1 MTRSARGYDRPAVGQ
16 FTVEQSSTGQAMDE
30 QHAAGWP
37 GFARALRAEVLKGA
51 HAAPRKVTL
60 IAPLPFCALGM
71 MASGALGGEGAGGT
85 GFATY
90 GRNYWYVLML
100 PVSVVL
106 MSSSVANLDAR
117 QGLRP
122 VLGLPMPPARTWWA
136 YVLELV
142 LVANLVVC
150 AASVVTS
157 NVAQVDDVLAAMERM
172 RVSLRDSLEA
182 RWAAEEDRAG
192 TWSRSC
198 TSSRCRSPSSSAT
211 PSSSRVTSRRAA
223 SPGMRRRTRGRS
235 STPRTTWTRASSA
248 SSGPDA
254 SLTASESLGVAFVLL
269 ARRGGRP
276 TRERRAR
283 SRFLAPGLS
292 AAARTSPI
300 EYHYYL

>member
-136 YVLELV
+136 YVLELA

-150 AASVVTS
+150 AASGVTS
-157 NVAQVDDVLAAMERM
+157 NVAQVDDVLTAMERM

-182 RWAAEEDRAG
+182 RWAAEDD
-192 TWSRSC
+192 
-198 TSSRCRSPSSSAT
+198 
-211 PSSSRVTSRRAA
+211 
-223 SPGMRRRTRGRS
+223 RRRHM
-235 STPRTTWTRASSA
+235 
-248 SSGPDA
+248 
-254 SLTASESLGVAFVLL
+254 ESLMHELKTPLTVIQGNAELL
-269 ARRGGRP
+269 EGDLAAGRLSGDAAEDAREILDATHRMDESF
-276 TRERRAR
+276 TRIIGA
-283 SRFLAPGLS
+283 
-292 AAARTSPI
+292 
-300 EYHYYL
+300 